1 MLKNTGRSPF
11 RAHEWGDE
19 ITIER
24 VLAREG
30 ASSWRIRS
38 SLSSERSK
46 PLSTKKE
53 TVTAMM
59 DHFDIQVDN
68 PMTILTQDM
77 SRAFLSTSDAHK
89 KYEVRILDVDLAF
102 FADVALIVADH
113 CLFSRQLFLKG
124 TQLQKLIN
132 DYNAL
137 EVKTHQI
144 DANLGRQKAGLKD
157 LFNASEKWKKI
168 LEHMQSIQAQE
179 ELIEETQKD
188 LAWAYVRDKGKVSHD
203 PRTRRKLALTVLP
216 TPGCC

>member
-89 KYEVRILDVDLAF
+89 KYEVRILDVD
-102 FADVALIVADH
+102 
-113 CLFSRQLFLKG
+113 
-124 TQLQKLIN
+124 
-132 DYNAL
+132 
-137 EVKTHQI
+137 
-144 DANLGRQKAGLKD
+144 
-157 LFNASEKWKKI
+157 
-168 LEHMQSIQAQE
+168 
-179 ELIEETQKD
+179 
-188 LAWAYVRDKGKVSHD
+188 
-203 PRTRRKLALTVLP
+203 
-216 TPGCC
+216 